1 MRADVD
7 ELRVP
12 APIDHRRAE
21 VGAALDRDRGH
32 EPTAIRGVALTR
44 EHTGEVARLPSVVP
58 LALDHDADES
68 LECVSCAWCRHQPV
82 GHGHEVS
89 MILRRHGID
98 HERFGRGE
106 PAAIGT
112 GDTRRG
118 LRGAAVLRV
127 ALPGTSLA
135 GISSHQAPPMVVGAR
150 PYGGGMTFRS

>member
-1 MRADVD
+1 
-7 ELRVP
+7 
-12 APIDHRRAE
+12 
-21 VGAALDRDRGH
+21 
-32 EPTAIRGVALTR
+32 
-44 EHTGEVARLPSVVP
+44 
-58 LALDHDADES
+58 
-68 LECVSCAWCRHQPV
+68 
-82 GHGHEVS
+82 

-127 ALPGTSLA
+127 ALPGISLAGISLA
-135 GISSHQAPPMVVGAR
+135 GISSHQAPPMVVAPR